1 MPTFIPPLLGLVG
14 LVTAFI
20 IFRLVLSYSEGNA
33 EVKRIGDLIHSGAMK
48 FMRTEY
54 VYLLIFVLVL
64 TVLVYFALNWQTAV
78 AVVVGASSSA
88 LAGFIGMYAATKS
101 NTRTASAAQDKG
113 AATALSISFY
123 GGSIMGLCVASLGL
137 LGLGG
142 LFFFLGEG
150 HYLEGFGMGASVVAL
165 FSRVGG
171 GIFTKSA
178 DVGADLVGKVEAG
191 IRSDPRTRSHCR

>member
-88 LAGFIGMYAATKS
+88 SVSYTHLTLP
-101 NTRTASAAQDKG
+101 TRAQ
-113 AATALSISFY
+113 
-123 GGSIMGLCVASLGL
+123 V
-137 LGLGG
+137 
-142 LFFFLGEG
+142 
-150 HYLEGFGMGASVVAL
+150 
-165 FSRVGG
+165 
-171 GIFTKSA
+171 
-178 DVGADLVGKVEAG
+178 
-191 IRSDPRTRSHCR
+191 

>member
-88 LAGFIGMYAATKS
+88 LAGFIGMYAATNLILELQLRLKI
-101 NTRTASAAQDKG
+101 K
-113 AATALSISFY
+113 ALQQ
-123 GGSIMGLCVASLGL
+123 
-137 LGLGG
+137 
-142 LFFFLGEG
+142 LFQSHF
-150 HYLEGFGMGASVVAL
+150 MVAL
-165 FSRVGG
+165 LWVYVLLHWVSW
-171 GIFTKSA
+171 
-178 DVGADLVGKVEAG
+178 D
-191 IRSDPRTRSHCR
+191 